1 MQHLINAVMDFL
13 KICGQIIQDPHI
25 QKILAEILRTIVGIL
40 INRWYSKRD
49 KTRDE
54 ARDEAKYHKSTPD
67 RRWNECPSG
76 IWYTDP
82 VAVIPVPNHKLIFGL
97 ELTPEEK
104 QAVSQLSRIKLIMD
118 VDYPVSM
125 RDISIEARGDTIA
138 FGYEKVDCLPGINDR
153 RWEITRKLTPQFPEG
168 YVGERLE
175 LIMNV

>member
-13 KICGQIIQDPHI
+13 NICDEIIQHPLI
-25 QKILAEILRTIVGIL
+25 QKILAAILKTIVGIL
-40 INRWYSKRD
+40 INRWYSK
-49 KTRDE
+49 RDE

-67 RRWNECPSG
+67 RRWNKRPSG
-76 IWYTDP
+76 IWYTEP

-125 RDISIEARGDTIA
+125 RDLSIEARGDTIA

-175 LIMNV
+175 LIMPL